1 MFQSPICDCPQPFPA
16 PVTSQWLCPICPSGV
31 ITPHQMLG
39 IRLLPP
45 AELVLNSSGKCVT
58 AQPDMWLLIKK
69 ARQQQFATR
78 GVGELSKQG
87 PGHSGLLWA
96 LGLARTGWVMLH

>member
-1 MFQSPICDCPQPFPA
+1 
-16 PVTSQWLCPICPSGV
+16 
-31 ITPHQMLG
+31 MLA

-45 AELVLNSSGKCVT
+45 AELVLNSSGKHVT

-69 ARQQQFATR
+69 ARQWQFATR

-87 PGHSGLLWA
+87 PGHSDLLWA
-96 LGLARTGWVMLH
+96 FGLAKAGWVMSH